1 MMIYLHIFKV
11 RQRSIKSDHP
21 VYLPQ
26 GGACGEVGGVAWVEL
41 SRLCRGSSLILVSLV
56 LGALELSRLHGGSP
70 LTPFSCARLCLL
82 GLFESE
88 TFGSHETF
96 ESFVSASSEDP
107 LNHADKIR

>member
-41 SRLCRGSSLILVSLV
+41 SRLHR
-56 LGALELSRLHGGSP
+56 GSP
-70 LTPFSCARLCLL
+70 LTPFSCVCLYW

-88 TFGSHETF
+88 TFESHETF
-96 ESFVSASSEDP
+96 ESFVSASSEDS
-107 LNHADKIR
+107 ADKDKIW